1 MWIYWSIT
9 EKRFLPLPSV
19 LQIRREDY
27 WSKDNNKLKSCIFT
41 LHFKSRLA
49 TQFSKRNIYFWQ
61 VDVLWI
67 SENHK
72 FILLRVFYLI
82 LWKIYST
89 WKDIIIWI
97 NPSRRHSY
105 FFFFLLNTIKIVH
118 GTAKYTG
125 TSNLRKNQVTAT
137 AHSKHN
143 FSCAL
148 EPWRNSSTIRTKI
161 LLIQAK
167 SSWKSCARPS
177 QCEGG
182 HIHVMV
188 NTGASLSSWNKEVHA
203 LLRGCTSPVALSQCK
218 TDP

>member
-1 MWIYWSIT
+1 MLCEYT
-9 EKRFLPLPSV
+9 EVSQRRDSYHYPLCYRSEERIID
-19 LQIRREDY
+19 QRI
-27 WSKDNNKLKSCIFT
+27 KLKSCIFT

-105 FFFFLLNTIKIVH
+105 FFFFAKHYKNCSWDCKIYWY
-118 GTAKYTG
+118 K
-125 TSNLRKNQVTAT
+125 Q
-137 AHSKHN
+137 SKKE
-143 FSCAL
+143 SSD
-148 EPWRNSSTIRTKI
+148 RNSTLQTQFFLCTWTMKE
-161 LLIQAK
+161 LI
-167 SSWKSCARPS
+167 
-177 QCEGG
+177 
-182 HIHVMV
+182 
-188 NTGASLSSWNKEVHA
+188 
-203 LLRGCTSPVALSQCK
+203 
-218 TDP
+218 DY